1 MKNILTKIEFHYT
14 YIIMAL
20 GLVLTGHFIN
30 LIVFTSLII
39 IHELGHYITSI
50 IFKYKVDKIIIY
62 PCGGV
67 TKLNTI
73 INTNITKD
81 LLVAVSGIIFQT
93 LYFIIIFFLYK
104 NNIIR
109 EYTYNLFLLYHKS
122 MLIFNL
128 LPILPLDGGK
138 ILNLILSKIISF
150 NLSNKLTIYI
160 SLITI
165 IIFLQSNTYQKNYSL
180 LLTIGVLLQNIYKF
194 YTNINYIYNRFLL
207 ERYLYNFTYK
217 RTKLIKDKNKMYKNR
232 IHLFK
237 KDKKIISEKEYLS
250 NFFNKKP

>member
-62 PCGGV
+62 PYGGV

-104 NNIIR
+104 NNLIR

-165 IIFLQSNTYQKNYSL
+165 IIFLQSNTYQKN
-180 LLTIGVLLQNIYKF
+180 
-194 YTNINYIYNRFLL
+194 
-207 ERYLYNFTYK
+207 
-217 RTKLIKDKNKMYKNR
+217 
-232 IHLFK
+232 
-237 KDKKIISEKEYLS
+237 
-250 NFFNKKP
+250 

>member
-62 PCGGV
+62 PYGGV

-104 NNIIR
+104 NN
-109 EYTYNLFLLYHKS
+109 
-122 MLIFNL
+122 
-128 LPILPLDGGK
+128 
-138 ILNLILSKIISF
+138 
-150 NLSNKLTIYI
+150 
-160 SLITI
+160 
-165 IIFLQSNTYQKNYSL
+165 KNW
-180 LLTIGVLLQNIYKF
+180 
-194 YTNINYIYNRFLL
+194 
-207 ERYLYNFTYK
+207 
-217 RTKLIKDKNKMYKNR
+217 
-232 IHLFK
+232 
-237 KDKKIISEKEYLS
+237 
-250 NFFNKKP
+250 

>member
-62 PCGGV
+62 PYGGV

-217 RTKLIKDKNKMYKNR
+217 RTKLNKDKNKMYKNR

-237 KDKKIISEKEYLS
+237 KDKKIISEKVYLS